1 MFRAEKVRA
10 RRRDNAK
17 IAQNF
22 HERIANF
29 PEFRR
34 TTRTEFVFLGQHA
47 LRKSYDVTEALNR
60 VYRAFRSEEAAARR
74 RDHVNFVRK
83 SRGRIAKLP
92 EIRRALR
99 KKNCVYSASVRCATS
114 RKLSKK
120 SDVCSDPKKCASGV
134 ELTQNL
140 RKKFEKEMQNFR
152 KFGMP
157 LAEEVACTRPAFAV
171 KIS

>member
-1 MFRAEKVRA
+1 MFRPEKVRV

-17 IAQNF
+17 SAQKF

-47 LRKSYDVTEALNR
+47 LRKPYNVTEAIEW
-60 VYRAFRSEEAAARR
+60 VHRAFRSEKAAARR

-99 KKNCVYSASVRCATS
+99 KKNCVYSEKVRCITS
-114 RKLSKK
+114 WK
-120 SDVCSDPKKCASGV
+120 P
-134 ELTQNL
+134 
-140 RKKFEKEMQNFR
+140 
-152 KFGMP
+152 
-157 LAEEVACTRPAFAV
+157 
-171 KIS
+171 